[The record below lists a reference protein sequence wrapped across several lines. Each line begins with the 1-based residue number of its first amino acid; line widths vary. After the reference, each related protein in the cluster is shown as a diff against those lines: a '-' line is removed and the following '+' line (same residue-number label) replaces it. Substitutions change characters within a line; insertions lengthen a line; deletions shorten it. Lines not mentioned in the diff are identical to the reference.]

1 MIERLTVTIH
11 STIMANPARKLI
23 SRKWCQT
30 NAGVPCGECSVYL
43 SGARLASF
51 PANSPHGDIPKGT
64 QMEPQETATVK
75 KPMTKT
81 EIVAS
86 LSKATDLTKQQ
97 VSGLF
102 SELTN
107 LIGRNLNEEGPGVI
121 TVPGLMKV
129 KVVRKPATE
138 ARKGLNPFT
147 KEETI
152 FKAKPA
158 RNVVKILPL
167 KGLKDMV

>member
-1 MIERLTVTIH
+1 
-11 STIMANPARKLI
+11 
-23 SRKWCQT
+23 
-30 NAGVPCGECSVYL
+30 
-43 SGARLASF
+43 
-51 PANSPHGDIPKGT
+51 
-64 QMEPQETATVK
+64 MENHESAAPQ

-86 LSKATDLTKQQ
+86 LSEATDLTKQQ
-97 VSGLF
+97 VAALFDGLAK
-102 SELTN
+102 
-107 LIGRNLNEEGPGVI
+107 LIEKSLNEDGPGVFSI
-121 TVPGLMKV
+121 PSLMKI

-138 ARKGLNPFT
+138 ERKGINPFT

-158 RNVVKILPL
+158 RNVVKIVPL